1 LIDLHSHI
9 LPGIDDGSPDI
20 ATSLEMARMAVADG
34 ITVMACTPHIF
45 PGVYENTGR
54 GIAVARDDLAAA
66 LEAEGIPLQLVVGAD
81 AHIAPDLVAGL
92 KNGRV
97 PSLNGSRYF
106 LFEPP
111 HDVLPP
117 RFEAFIFNLL
127 AAGFVPILTHPER
140 LTWVE
145 QQLPMIARLSA
156 GGVVMQITAA
166 SIAGTFGRRVRGL
179 SMRLLDDGLV
189 DIVATDAHNTD
200 RRPPILSE
208 ARAIVAERLD
218 EQEAE
223 RMFEINPRRI
233 LENMVLSDHSRP
245 KDAARTDRPS
255 LWQRIWSRRN

>member
-1 LIDLHSHI
+1 MIDLHSHI

-20 ATSLEMARMAVADG
+20 ATSLEMARIAVADG

-45 PGVYENTGR
+45 PGVYDNSGR
-54 GIAVARDDLAAA
+54 GIAAARDALAAA
-66 LEAEGIPLQLVVGAD
+66 LEAEGIPLQLMIGAD
-81 AHIAPDLVAGL
+81 VHIAPDLVAGL
-92 KNGRV
+92 KGGRV

-140 LTWVE
+140 LAWVE
-145 QQLPMIARLSA
+145 QQLPLVARLSS
-156 GGVVMQITAA
+156 GGVIMQITAG
-166 SIAGTFGRRVRGL
+166 SLTGRFGKRVRNL
-179 SMRLLDDGLV
+179 SLRLLDDGLV
-189 DIVATDAHNTD
+189 DIFATDAHNTD

-208 ARAIVAERLD
+208 AREMVAERLD

-223 RMFEINPRRI
+223 RLFEINPRRI

-245 KDAARTDRPS
+245 KDESRTERPS
-255 LWQRIWSRRN
+255 LWRRIWSRRN